1 MEQIYRGDHLALGIV
16 AVVGY
21 LLHGGVCS
29 VMMETI
35 KNILEGLR
43 ITNETV
49 KDLMCR
55 IAELEKRISKL
66 ER

>member
-1 MEQIYRGDHLALGIV
+1 MID
-16 AVVGY
+16 
-21 LLHGGVCS
+21 
-29 VMMETI
+29 TI

-49 KDLMCR
+49 RDLLRR
-55 IAELEKRISKL
+55 IEELEKRIRRL

>member
-1 MEQIYRGDHLALGIV
+1 
-16 AVVGY
+16 
-21 LLHGGVCS
+21 
-29 VMMETI
+29 MMETI